1 MSADTAMS
9 RPESIALIATACRF
23 PDANSPA
30 QLWTNVV
37 AGRRSFRAIPSER
50 IDLRR
55 YAAEFVGEADSITPI
70 RASLLTDWTVDRDA
84 LRIPKNTFA
93 ATDLTHWLAL
103 ELAAE
108 AIAAIGGPG
117 RLDRARTAVVVAN
130 TLTGEFSRAALLRL
144 RLPFLDD
151 ILAQAGDGA
160 GMTSEALARLRAGFA
175 DELRRRF
182 PDPNEDSLAGGL
194 ANTIAGRIANHFD
207 LNGGAYSVD
216 GACASSLVALAD
228 AANLL
233 ASGQADAVVV
243 AAVDLSLDPFELV
256 GFSRNGALATGEMRV
271 FDARADGFWPG
282 EGGACVVMM
291 RGDEARRQG
300 LPMLARLRG
309 WGISTDG
316 AGGLTRPSSAGQLL
330 AYRRAYE
337 MAGVDPADLAF
348 VEAHGT
354 GTAVGDPI
362 EVRAL
367 ARLRDGAR
375 APLPI
380 GSIKANIGHTKAAAG
395 LAGLV
400 KAVEALRHGVV
411 PPHVSCERPHPV
423 FAEVD
428 GRVRP
433 ARACMPIDHKA
444 AFLAGVSSFGFGGI
458 NAHVVLEG
466 AATTRAPFAAPP
478 APMAQD
484 AELFL
489 FGGDTD
495 ADVAEAIAAFETRA
509 PSLSMAELAD
519 AAAHACAAV
528 RFGGVRAAIVA
539 SHGGEL
545 VDRLARAKAGVAAG
559 AVIGDAA
566 GGVFV
571 ARPARPPRIGFLCP
585 GQSAPCRPDGGAWS
599 RRFGDI
605 AELIAR
611 LPAGIQTNSV
621 ATEFAQ
627 PAIVAASL
635 AALGIL
641 ERLGVAAAVAAGHS
655 LGEITALAWAGALER
670 DAALDLARRRG
681 AIMAG
686 AAIAGG
692 AMLRVALAPGEAEPL
707 ARDTGLVVAC
717 RNGRGETVL
726 AGPADAVAAAA
737 MHCRD
742 RGIEAAPLAVS
753 HAFHSPDMAP
763 AAAELGKALA
773 ATPFAPLQR
782 PVASSVTGA
791 ALPADA
797 DLIALLV
804 DQLTQPVLFDAALDV
819 LATHADILV
828 EVGPGQGLTRL
839 AHKAGLTAM
848 SVDAFADSL
857 APLLTTA
864 AALFSAGLD
873 IRATALV
880 EDRGV
885 RAFAP
890 AAVPRFLASPC
901 GSGMVAPSVERRP
914 PPSPRQIEPAV
925 SHDRDP
931 LAVVLAVISH
941 ETGSPVAR
949 IGADDRFLDALH
961 LNSLAVTRI
970 VAAAARALDVRA
982 PSAPTEFANATPRIL
997 AAALAEL
1004 GEFMSDQPSPPYRI
1018 AGVRPW
1024 VRTYAMAWAPVGVPP
1039 QAGDRCQW
1047 TTVEPG
1053 RDIPAASGEPT
1064 DGLLIQI
1071 AGRFDTDAAERLIA
1085 LVADAARAGVQH
1097 LALAHDGAPV
1107 SAFARSVAYEG
1118 HFRSLRVIDRG
1129 GADGDDP
1136 RLATLLAADLEGF
1149 HEIRLSDG
1157 GGLATPMFV
1166 STQVVGSPLAA
1177 IAPEDVVMVVGGG
1190 KGIAAECAL
1199 RLAAC
1204 GAAVILVGRSAV
1216 DDFDVAA
1223 TLARARK
1230 KRLRCQYVRADVRSP
1245 AGLPAALAPALRR
1258 FGSPTVLIY
1267 AAAVNEPRRVTD
1279 LDPAT
1284 VRRALA
1290 PKTRGLQSALDLL
1303 GPSLRRLVTFGSIL
1317 GRIGLEGEA
1326 HYALANAMQS
1336 AATEAWVAEA
1346 DGRTALAIEWSL
1358 WGGAGMGERLGTV
1371 ERLAAAGVDAL
1382 SVDDAL
1388 GAFDR
1393 LIAGNATGTI
1403 AVTSRFGPPP
1413 ALSLGP
1419 APLPS
1424 LRFVDEPKVHFPGV
1438 ELVVETTLSHGR
1450 DLYLDDHVI
1459 DGLAVLPAVLGL
1471 EAMAQVASALAPLG
1485 SRIAVSDVSFF
1496 RTIRIA
1502 PGGSAR
1508 LRIAAVCSGPATEV
1522 VLSADDDDFTAP
1534 CMQATFGIGRTAT
1547 PIPGDAQR
1555 SGAHT
1560 AADDLY
1566 GPLFFGQ
1573 NRFRRLDVVELAR
1586 SRRVVASLR
1595 PDRRT
1600 DWFGPFEPGT
1610 LSLWEPGSADA
1621 ALHALQVAVPHRRV
1635 LPIGAERIDI
1645 DTRAGTPA
1653 RVDAI
1658 ERHAAGDN
1666 YTFDIVVTDA
1676 SGRVACRWT
1685 NVTFRAVSDLDVAA
1699 ALAHAPALAVPYLER
1714 KARQALGDDTIEIAL
1729 VAHTDASRQSRRTT
1743 ALRGLGLAGRV
1754 ERRADGRPIRTDA
1767 NGAVSLA
1774 HCEHLTLAIAAHTQV
1789 GCDIEPVSSTNA
1801 RDVDRLRDHVAGE
1814 VYRKLG
1820 RRSMAPIADTMRM
1833 SAVASTDDVRLIAIE
1848 LPTPHGPHLVAI
1860 GTSRRTADAAM
1871 CPHPQVKNGVTA

>member
-1 MSADTAMS
+1 MS
-9 RPESIALIATACRF
+9 RPESIALISTSCRF

-30 QLWTNVV
+30 QLWANVV
-37 AGRRSFRAIPSER
+37 EGRRSFRVIPAER
-50 IDLRR
+50 LDLRR
-55 YAAEFVGEADSITPI
+55 YAADVVGEADSITPI
-70 RASLLTDWTVDRDA
+70 RAGLLTDWTVDRDA

-93 ATDLTHWLAL
+93 ATDLTHFLAL
-103 ELAAE
+103 ELATA
-108 AIAAIGGPG
+108 AIAAIGGFD

-144 RLPFLDD
+144 RLPFLDE
-151 ILAQAGDGA
+151 ILAQAGAGA
-160 GMTSEALARLRAGFA
+160 DITREALGRLRSGFA

-256 GFSRNGALATGEMRV
+256 GFSRNGALAAGEMRV
-271 FDARADGFWPG
+271 FDARANGFWPG
-282 EGGACVVMM
+282 EGGACVLMV
-291 RGDEARRQG
+291 RGEVARRLG
-300 LPMLARLRG
+300 LPVLARLRG

-316 AGGLTRPSSAGQLL
+316 AGGLTRPSSDGQLL
-330 AYRRAYE
+330 ASRRACE

-367 ARLRDGAR
+367 AQLRDGAR

-380 GSIKANIGHTKAAAG
+380 GSIKANIGHAKAAAG
-395 LAGLV
+395 LAGLL

-433 ARACMPIDHKA
+433 ARACEPLA
-444 AFLAGVSSFGFGGI
+444 QRACLAGVSSFGFGGI
-458 NAHVVLEG
+458 NVHVVLEG
-466 AATTRAPFAAPP
+466 DATTRAPFSAPRTP
-478 APMAQD
+478 LAQD

-495 ADVAEAIAAFETRA
+495 ADVADAIAAFENRA
-509 PSLSMAELAD
+509 PSLSMSELAD
-519 AAAHACAAV
+519 AAAHAWTAASP
-528 RFGGVRAAIVA
+528 GGVRAAIVA
-539 SHGGEL
+539 SHADEL
-545 VDRLARAKAGVAAG
+545 AERLARAKAAVAG
-559 AVIGDAA
+559 GEVIGDAA
-566 GGVFV
+566 DGVFV
-571 ARPARPPRIGFLCP
+571 ARPARPPRIGFLFP

-599 RRFGDI
+599 RRFGD
-605 AELIAR
+605 ADGLIAK
-611 LPAGIQTNSV
+611 LPAGTRQHSV

-635 AALGIL
+635 AALRIL
-641 ERLGVAAAVAAGHS
+641 ERFGVAAAIAAGHS
-655 LGEITALAWAGALER
+655 LGEITALAWAGALDR

-692 AMLRVALAPGEAEPL
+692 AMLRVALPPDEAAPL

-717 RNGRGETVL
+717 RNGRSETVL

-737 MHCRD
+737 MRCRD
-742 RGIEAAPLAVS
+742 RGIETAPLAVS

-763 AAAELGKALA
+763 AAAELGMALA

-782 PVASSVTGA
+782 PVASTVTGA
-791 ALPADA
+791 VLPADA
-797 DLIALLV
+797 DLAALLV
-804 DQLTQPVLFDAALDV
+804 DQLTEPVLFDAGLDV

-828 EVGPGQGLTRL
+828 EVGPGHGLTRL
-839 AHKAGLTAM
+839 AHNAGLAAW
-848 SVDAFADSL
+848 SVDAFAESL

-864 AALFSAGLD
+864 AALFTAGLD
-873 IRATALV
+873 IRAAALF

-901 GSGMVAPSVERRP
+901 GSCTEAPALEGRLAP
-914 PPSPRQIEPAV
+914 LQQIEPAI

-931 LAVVLAVISH
+931 LAVVVAVIAH
-941 ETGSPVAR
+941 ETGSPASS
-949 IGADDRFLDALH
+949 IGADNRFLDALH

-997 AAALAEL
+997 ADALAEL
-1004 GEFMSDQPSPPYRI
+1004 AEFTSDQPDAPHRV

-1024 VRTYAMAWAPVGVPP
+1024 VRTYAMTWAPVGAPP
-1039 QAGDRCQW
+1039 HADDRCQW
-1047 TTVEPG
+1047 MRVDLG
-1053 RDIPAASGEPT
+1053 RDIPAPSGTPT
-1064 DGLLIQI
+1064 DGLLVRI
-1071 AGRFDTDAAERLIA
+1071 AGRFDTEDAERLIA
-1085 LVADAARAGVQH
+1085 RVAEAAKAGVQH
-1097 LALAHDGAPV
+1097 IVLLHDCAPV
-1107 SAFARSVAYEG
+1107 SAFARSVAGEG
-1118 HFRSLRVIDRG
+1118 HFRSVRVIDRG
-1129 GADGDDP
+1129 DAGDDDP
-1136 RLATLLAADLEGF
+1136 RLTTLLAASLEGF
-1149 HEIRLSDG
+1149 HEIRLNDDG
-1157 GGLATPMFV
+1157 GFAAPIFV
-1166 STQVVGSPLAA
+1166 PTEAVGSPLAA
-1177 IAPEDVVMVVGGG
+1177 ITSDDVVMVVGGG

-1199 RLAAC
+1199 RLAGC

-1216 DDFDVAA
+1216 DDADVAA
-1223 TLARARK
+1223 TLARARRR
-1230 KRLRCQYVRADVRSP
+1230 RLRCQYVRADVLEPSK
-1245 AGLPAALAPALRR
+1245 LPAALAPAFRR
-1258 FGSPTVLIY
+1258 FGAPTALIY
-1267 AAAVNEPRRVTD
+1267 APAVNEPRRVID

-1284 VRRALA
+1284 VSRALA
-1290 PKTRGLQSALDLL
+1290 PKTRGLQVVLDLL

-1317 GRIGLEGEA
+1317 GRIGLEGES

-1336 AATEAWVAEA
+1336 AATEAWAA
-1346 DGRTALAIEWSL
+1346 NAPGRTALAIEWSL

-1403 AVTSRFGPPP
+1403 AVTGRFGPPP

-1438 ELVVETTLSHGR
+1438 ELVVETTLSQGR

-1459 DGLAVLPAVLGL
+1459 DGLTVLPAVLGL

-1485 SRIAVSDVSFF
+1485 PRIAVSDVSFS

-1502 PGGSAR
+1502 PGGSTC
-1508 LRIAAVCSGPATEV
+1508 LRIAALRSGPATEV
-1522 VLSADDDDFTAP
+1522 ALLADDDGFAAP
-1534 CMQATFGIGRTAT
+1534 CMRATFGIGRALTS
-1547 PIPGDAQR
+1547 IQCDSRRPGQPM
-1555 SGAHT
+1555 
-1560 AADDLY
+1560 AADGLY

-1573 NRFRRLDVVELAR
+1573 NRFRRLDVIELAR

-1595 PDRRT
+1595 PDRRA

-1635 LPIGAERIDI
+1635 LPTGADRIDI
-1645 DTRAGTPA
+1645 DTRAGMPA

-1685 NVTFRAVSDLDVAA
+1685 NVTFRAVGDIDIAA
-1699 ALAHAPALAVPYLER
+1699 VLAQAPALAVPYLER
-1714 KARQALGDDTIEIAL
+1714 KARQALDDDTIEIAL
-1729 VAHTDASRQSRRTT
+1729 VPGTDASRQSRRTT

-1754 ERRADGRPIRTDA
+1754 DHRADGRLIRTDS

-1774 HCEHLTLAIAAHTQV
+1774 HCDHLTLAIASRTPV
-1789 GCDIEPVSSTNA
+1789 GCDIEPVPSTNA
-1801 RDVDRLRDHVAGE
+1801 GEVDRLRDHVAGE
-1814 VYRKLG
+1814 VCRKLG
-1820 RRSMAPIADTMRM
+1820 RRPMAPMAGALPIGTA
-1833 SAVASTDDVRLIAIE
+1833 AAIDDMRLIAID
-1848 LPTPHGPHLVAI
+1848 LPTPYGPHLVAI
-1860 GTSRRTADAAM
+1860 GTSRRFADAATR
-1871 CPHPQVKNGVTA
+1871 PPPLVKNGVTA